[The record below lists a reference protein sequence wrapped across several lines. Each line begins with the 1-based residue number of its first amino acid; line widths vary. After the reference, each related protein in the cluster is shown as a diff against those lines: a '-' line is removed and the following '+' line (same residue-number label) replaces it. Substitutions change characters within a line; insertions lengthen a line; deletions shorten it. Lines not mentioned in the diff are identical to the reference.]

1 MLRKFDEIMQDFD
14 YHRYNTEFKALKN
27 QKKISDIFAL
37 FALILLITVLILVAF
52 MPTLI
57 IVWGIIVFLF
67 VLAFFIMRKFVF
79 PQEWSES
86 EFRDKI
92 IMDFV
97 EHVDENIHFYTS
109 NEDLEKIFID
119 SCVIDDVYSDKISS
133 SDSIETS
140 LNGKYFAL
148 GEISTWIG
156 SSKNVI
162 TSFNGVF
169 AVIELNNKHQ
179 RILLLP
185 KTKLDKRELKASEI
199 KYSKKIFYRQ
209 KNEDT
214 EKYTVWTESK
224 VLINAILNPR
234 IKDFLDSIDEQ
245 KKIGFSLYDNKLCL
259 ADYQLYSSVFPL
271 SVYDLSEFFF
281 RDIYDKYVFYFSLI
295 NQIAELFDDNETI
308 W

>member
-1 MLRKFDEIMQDFD
+1 MLRKFDEIMEDFN
-14 YHRYNTEFKALKN
+14 YLRHNTEFKALKN

-79 PQEWSES
+79 SEEWSETG
-86 EFRDKI
+86 FRDKI
-92 IMDFV
+92 IADFLKYI
-97 EHVDENIHFYTS
+97 DKNIKFYDS
-109 NEDLEKIFID
+109 NEDLEEIFID
-119 SCVIDDVYSDKISS
+119 SCVIEDVYSDKISS
-133 SDSIETS
+133 SASIETS

-148 GEISTWIG
+148 GKIFAWLG
-156 SSKNVI
+156 SSKNV
-162 TSFNGVF
+162 TTLFNGVF

-185 KTKLDKRELKASEI
+185 KTTLYKKELKASEI

-214 EKYTVWTESK
+214 EKYTVWTENK
-224 VLINAILNPR
+224 VSINAILNPR
-234 IKDFLDSIDEQ
+234 IKDFLDSINEQ

-259 ADYQLYSSVFPL
+259 ADYELYSSVFPL
-271 SVYDLSEFFF
+271 SVYDLSGFFF

-295 NQIAELFDDNETI
+295 NQIAELFDDNQTI
-308 W
+308 